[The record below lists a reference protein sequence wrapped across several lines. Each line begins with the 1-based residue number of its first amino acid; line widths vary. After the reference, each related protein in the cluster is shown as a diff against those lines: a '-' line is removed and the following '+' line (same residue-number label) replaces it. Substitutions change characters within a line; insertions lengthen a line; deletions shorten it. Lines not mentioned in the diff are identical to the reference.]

1 MLDLELVALQTP
13 FQLSMLS
20 SQQTKFSRAC
30 HTVVGLDADTERA
43 GVCNAE
49 LAMLLVIQCL
59 HAQLLIMVPV
69 LVCQQVWPKDAL
81 EAVAYKFLKEM
92 DLDDPTRAKL
102 VELCQSVHRKV
113 SLLSVMVSCSMWQSL
128 FTSLPLMPV
137 LGNEGIDTFSYLPG

>member
-1 MLDLELVALQTP
+1 MSQSVAE
-13 FQLSMLS
+13 
-20 SQQTKFSRAC
+20 
-30 HTVVGLDADTERA
+30 VVAFNVDTDKP
-43 GVCNAE
+43 GVWSGD
-49 LAMLLVIQCL
+49 LAMLLMLQYP
-59 HAQLLIMVPV
+59 HAQILIMEFV
-69 LVCQQVWPKDAL
+69 LFCQQVWPKDAL